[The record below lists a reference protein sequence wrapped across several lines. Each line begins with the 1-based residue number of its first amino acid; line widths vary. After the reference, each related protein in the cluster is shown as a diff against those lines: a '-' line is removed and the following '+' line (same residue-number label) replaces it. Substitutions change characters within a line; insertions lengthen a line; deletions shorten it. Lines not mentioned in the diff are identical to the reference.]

1 MTRNEIIFDYI
12 SYLKLRVSHLESMVE
27 RLEMEKKAHLVNELR
42 NKAEDLVH
50 EKPYNDDTALVMWL
64 LDQIPSER
72 REHG

>member
-1 MTRNEIIFDYI
+1 
-12 SYLKLRVSHLESMVE
+12 MVE
-27 RLEMEKKAHLVNELR
+27 CLETEKKAHLVNELR